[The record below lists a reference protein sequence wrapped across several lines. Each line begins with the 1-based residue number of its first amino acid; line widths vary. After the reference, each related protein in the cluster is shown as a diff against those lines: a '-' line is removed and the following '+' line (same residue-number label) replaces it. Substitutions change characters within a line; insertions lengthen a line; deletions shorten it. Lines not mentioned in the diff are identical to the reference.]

1 LTIYAIN
8 FFSSQTVRAKN
19 KGKIFFEM
27 KTSDFTLHGRKSKLV
42 IKIDTKNVFY
52 PLFVLIHNFILI
64 SLNLVTYLVKKKYLA
79 TY

>member
-27 KTSDFTLHGRKSKLV
+27 KTSDFTLHKRKSKLV